1 VLVVITFWPEFA
13 PPWSGRPHVRLL
25 SLSRLLPR
33 QRPETIAHVPR
44 GKTLPKE
51 IAERIID
58 RTDGVPLF
66 IEELIKTV
74 AESGS
79 VVDASDRFYGERTG
93 SAAGNPDDCSGDP
106 RSSKQTCAERGDAS
120 SIGRAG
126 ATEIAKTFGVAA
138 GTILPLC
145 GKRSTP

>member
-1 VLVVITFWPEFA
+1 M
-13 PPWSGRPHVRLL
+13 
-25 SLSRLLPR
+25 LPQ

-51 IAERIID
+51 IAESIID

-66 IEELIKTV
+66 IEELTKTR

-93 SAAGNPDDCSGDP
+93 GAAGNPGDCSGYP
-106 RSSKQTCAERGDAS
+106 HRSKQTCAERGAAS
-120 SIGRAG
+120 IWHVG
-126 ATEIAKTFGVAA
+126 ATEIAKTFSVAA
-138 GTILPLC
+138 RNNFATLWQKEHTLKALAWSIT
-145 GKRSTP
+145 RSVLLTWRN